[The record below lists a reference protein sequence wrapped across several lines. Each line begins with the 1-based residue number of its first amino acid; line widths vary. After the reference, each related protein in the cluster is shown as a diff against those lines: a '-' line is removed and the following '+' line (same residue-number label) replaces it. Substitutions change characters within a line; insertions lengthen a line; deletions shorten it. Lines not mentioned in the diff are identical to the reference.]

1 MATFRAF
8 SVLRKTPLSDFNA
21 EVLKARMVGFAGYS
35 MPVEYKEK
43 SGGGMAEHKQVRNSA
58 GLFDVSHMGVL
69 KIRGDQRLTEL
80 SKLVTADLSTLK
92 PGQAIYSLLMND
104 KGGIIDD
111 TIITSF
117 PDHISMVV
125 NAGCKDKDI
134 AYLRSALPSSVNL
147 EYLEDW
153 GLLALQGP
161 LSAAVLQRLLNE
173 DLSQVKFM
181 HAFYSRIHSINAD
194 VLVTRCGYT
203 GEDGFEL
210 TVRPEK
216 SVQLTELL
224 LSQPEVKPI
233 GLGARDSLR
242 LEAGLCLY
250 GHDLNEETTP
260 IEAGLI
266 WTIPKH
272 RREKG
277 GFAGDQVVLRQIKEG
292 PKKVRVG
299 FTMKEGSSAREG
311 AVFVKGSEEIGT
323 VCSGGFSPML
333 KHPIGMAYVNTQH
346 SQLGTEHDVLF
357 RGKNVKVNL
366 AKMPFFP
373 TRYFK

>member
-69 KIRGDQRLTEL
+69 KIRGDQRLAEL
-80 SKLVTADLSTLK
+80 SKLVVADLTTLK

-134 AYLRSALPSSVNL
+134 AYLKSALPKSIDL

-161 LSAAVLQRLLNE
+161 SAATVLQRLLNE

-181 HAFYSRIHSINAD
+181 HAFYSRVNSINAD

-203 GEDGFEL
+203 GEDGFEV

-216 SVQLTELL
+216 SVQLAELL
-224 LSQPEVKPI
+224 LNQPEVKPI

-277 GFAGDQVVLRQIKEG
+277 GFAGDQVVVKQIKEG
-292 PKKVRVG
+292 ATKVRVG

-323 VCSGGFSPML
+323 VCSGGYSPML
-333 KHPIGMAYVNTQH
+333 KHPIGMAYVNTQL
-346 SQLGTEHDVLF
+346 SQIGTEHDVMF
-357 RGKNVKVNL
+357 RGRNFKVNL
-366 AKMPFFP
+366 AKMPFVP